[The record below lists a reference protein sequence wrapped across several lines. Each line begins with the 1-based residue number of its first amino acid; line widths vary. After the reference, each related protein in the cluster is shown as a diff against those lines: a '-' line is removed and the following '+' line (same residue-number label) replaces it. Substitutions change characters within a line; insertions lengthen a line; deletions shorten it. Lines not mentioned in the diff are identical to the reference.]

1 VTVCRTTTAPAWD
14 TVEAVQ
20 QVYPTTDA
28 VVGIDPVDVY
38 HGDLRPAPGTRP
50 WVLMNMIASVDGATT
65 VDGVSEGLGGPADR
79 RMLGT
84 LRGLADVILVGA
96 ETVRAEDYRLPR
108 LPDDRVAVLRA
119 TGGRPPRPR
128 LAVVSFSLSLDTG
141 SALFTSAG
149 SSDQPPLVYTSTAAS
164 ADRRSALARVAEV
177 VDCGDGERV
186 DLRRVLADLHDRGAA
201 VVLAEGGPSLNQQL
215 VAAGLVDELNLTVSP
230 LLAGGTAARILSG
243 PDLAAPVRL
252 RLDRV
257 LADDGFLF
265 CRYLFA

>member
-1 VTVCRTTTAPAWD
+1 
-14 TVEAVQ
+14 
-20 QVYPTTDA
+20 
-28 VVGIDPVDVY
+28 
-38 HGDLRPAPGTRP
+38 
-50 WVLMNMIASVDGATT
+50 M
-65 VDGVSEGLGGPADR
+65 
-79 RMLGT
+79 
-84 LRGLADVILVGA
+84 
-96 ETVRAEDYRLPR
+96 
-108 LPDDRVAVLRA
+108 
-119 TGGRPPRPR
+119 
-128 LAVVSFSLSLDTG
+128 
-141 SALFTSAG
+141 
-149 SSDQPPLVYTSTAAS
+149 
-164 ADRRSALARVAEV
+164 
-177 VDCGDGERV
+177 DCGDGERV